1 MWENVFLLVL
11 TGAVKI
17 GFTAWTF
24 GMMVRFF
31 LMSPGNIRDRSQV
44 PAGIFLPTIAIGA
57 AFGRAVGLLTCV
69 LILLRESVCFD
80 GDLARVCIGR
90 TPKLGCS
97 LPVHPIQQ
105 FAASILAST
114 QLLALHR

>member
-1 MWENVFLLVL
+1 MGECIFTCTDRSSEDWLHGVDIRHDGAICL
-11 TGAVKI
+11 TSLGDI
-17 GFTAWTF
+17 C
-24 GMMVRFF
+24 
-31 LMSPGNIRDRSQV
+31 DRSQV

-69 LILLRESVCFD
+69 LILLRESVWFD

-90 TPKLGCS
+90 TPKLCCS